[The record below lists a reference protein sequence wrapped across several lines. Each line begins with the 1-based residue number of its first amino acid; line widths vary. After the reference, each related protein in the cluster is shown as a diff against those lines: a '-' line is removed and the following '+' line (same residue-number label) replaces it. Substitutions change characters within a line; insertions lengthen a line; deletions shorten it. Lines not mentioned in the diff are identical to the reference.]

1 MGIPLLA
8 GREFSDSESEKSAG
22 IIIVT
27 AATARH
33 FWPGENPVGKHI
45 RMVWDKEWR
54 TVVGVVREVRQFN
67 LPDKPLDWVQ
77 GAVYMPYPQS
87 VDANHKLPTA
97 MYLVARTSAES
108 AHFGRDIRGVV
119 SSVNPN
125 VPVGE
130 VRTLEAIVSDS
141 ASQSRSMM
149 WLFVAFAGTALALAA
164 IGTYGVVSY
173 STAQRTYEMGMRV
186 ALGATKN
193 SIMGLVLGQSV
204 RVVLSGLALG
214 VVASLALA
222 RMLTRFLYGV
232 TTTDPITFLGVGFLL
247 VAMALLAGYFPARR
261 AAGTNPLT
269 ALRVE

>member
-1 MGIPLLA
+1 
-8 GREFSDSESEKSAG
+8 
-22 IIIVT
+22 
-27 AATARH
+27 
-33 FWPGENPVGKHI
+33 
-45 RMVWDKEWR
+45 MVWDNDWR
-54 TVVGVVREVRQFN
+54 TVVGVVRDVRQFN
-67 LPDKPLDWVQ
+67 LADRPLDWIQ

-87 VDANHKLPTA
+87 ADANHKLPAA
-97 MYLVARTSAES
+97 MYLIARTSAQS
-108 AHFGRDIRGVV
+108 AQFGRDIRDVV

-149 WLFVAFAGTALALAA
+149 WLFLTFAGTALALAA

-173 STAQRTYEMGMRV
+173 SAAQRTYEMGMRV
-186 ALGATKN
+186 ALGATRT
-193 SIMGLVLGQSV
+193 SIIGLVLGPSL
-204 RVVLSGLALG
+204 RLVLSGLALG

-222 RMLTRFLYGV
+222 RMLTSFLFGV
-232 TTTDPITFLGVGFLL
+232 TTTDPITFLAVGVLL

-261 AAGTNPLT
+261 AAGTDPLT